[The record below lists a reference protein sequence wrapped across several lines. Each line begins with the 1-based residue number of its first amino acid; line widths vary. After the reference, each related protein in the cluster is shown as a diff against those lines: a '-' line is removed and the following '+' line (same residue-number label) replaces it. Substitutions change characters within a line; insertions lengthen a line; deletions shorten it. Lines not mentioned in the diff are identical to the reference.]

1 MSTKITNKLIS
12 AHRDWWTETTKLQ
25 AKLQDDSVG
34 VDKQAYDFFVKRI
47 RDINIEWGYGNA
59 DLSNKEIDELF
70 GLKPLKESVESNF
83 SMKLNIDG
91 KELIIYKI
99 NGKDVEEF
107 KIPKFG
113 EIEFKIFDGVEIGEV
128 KGTTLNKV
136 KEAILRGSNKLKLPI
151 RAMISKGEITV
162 ENA

>member
-1 MSTKITNKLIS
+1 
-12 AHRDWWTETTKLQ
+12 
-25 AKLQDDSVG
+25 
-34 VDKQAYDFFVKRI
+34 
-47 RDINIEWGYGNA
+47 
-59 DLSNKEIDELF
+59 
-70 GLKPLKESVESNF
+70 
-83 SMKLNIDG
+83 MKLNIDG